1 MKDVLVKISNTKG
14 GLKTMKAISKTW
26 EKIFTAITFA
36 EAGEFESAREFLR
49 ERDEKRDS
57 QVIRKTIRSYAQ
69 RADRR

>member
-1 MKDVLVKISNTKG
+1 MPRRWTAGKEEEGTMSNLRKKIEDMLS
-14 GLKTMKAISKTW
+14 
-26 EKIFTAITFA
+26 AITFA

-57 QVIRKTIRSYAQ
+57 QVIRKSIRPYAQ